1 MVNSLSK
8 RYFPLS
14 LITVQT
20 PKSFIQIWSLPIIFK
35 EKQGEN
41 EDTHTH
47 GRDTCIPLHTCS
59 QYKANIKE

>member
-20 PKSFIQIWSLPIIFK
+20 PIKKSFIQIWSLPIIFK

-41 EDTHTH
+41 ADTWT
-47 GRDTCIPLHTCS
+47 
-59 QYKANIKE
+59 